1 MSYHVKIIDD
11 KSGWKDFLDVPY
23 LVYLNDTKWVSPL
36 DSEIIRSLDS
46 EKNPYFIN
54 AEVQKFVCYAAGKP
68 IARCI
73 VVINKNHWL
82 KFGRKVGF
90 FGFFEAI
97 DDKEAVSALFAE
109 VTDYCFLKGCEILEG
124 PFNPNHYSE
133 LGLLVE
139 NYSEPVFFETYN
151 PDYYSVLLTTAGFK
165 LDKILHTRVNK
176 DAKKYINNKPENDL
190 AKVKKKGYQI
200 RPFSLLHMKRD
211 LECIREV
218 YNDAFAENW
227 HFMSLSEEEYSFS
240 AKSLFLVTKPELIQI
255 VEHYGKPVGVLQ
267 CMPNVNPLL
276 KTMKGSP
283 DLLDV
288 IRFLWNRRYVNEI
301 VIFAVGIKKSYQK
314 GIVFLMIFEALRKM
328 VQRYPVLYTTWMTED
343 NIPAIKASESF
354 GLTPY
359 KWFGIYSKS
368 LIKDMK

>member
-1 MSYHVKIIDD
+1 MSYFVKIIDD
-11 KSGWKDFLDVPY
+11 KRGLKDFLDIPH
-23 LVYLNDTKWVSPL
+23 LVYRNDAKWVSL
-36 DSEIIRSLDS
+36 LNTEIIRSLNP
-46 EKNPYFIN
+46 ERNPYFKN
-54 AEVQKFVCYAAGKP
+54 AEVQKFVCYAEGKP

-73 VVINKNHWL
+73 TVINKNHWL
-82 KFGRKVGF
+82 KFGSKVAF

-97 DDKEAVSALFAE
+97 NDKEAVLKLFAE
-109 VTDYCFLKGCEILEG
+109 VTDYCVKKWCEILEG

-133 LGLLVE
+133 LGLLIE

-151 PDYYSVLLTTAGFK
+151 PEYYSALLTTAGFK
-165 LDKILHTRVNK
+165 MDKKLHTRVNK
-176 DAKKYINNKPENDL
+176 DAKIYINNKPENDL
-190 AKVKKKGYQI
+190 SHGKKNGYQI
-200 RPFSLLHMKRD
+200 RPFSLLNMKRD

-218 YNDAFAENW
+218 YNDAFSENW

-255 VEHYGKPVGVLQ
+255 VEHKGKPVGVLQ

-276 KTMKGSP
+276 KTMKGRP
-283 DLLDV
+283 NILDI
-288 IRFLWNRRYVNEI
+288 IRFLWHRRNLNEI

-328 VQRYPVLYTTWMTED
+328 VQRYHVLYTTWMTED

-354 GLTPY
+354 GLKPY

-368 LIKDMK
+368 LIN